1 MMDFGDRSVDDLARE
16 YAAMDGTDGG
26 RVIDVDRIRELSP
39 EYRADR
45 SRSHEIHAAASRLSQ
60 QLFERALVQPVGKAD
75 RSLVVFTAGGS
86 GSGKSTAIGKLLG
99 TKDAE
104 ITLDGTFSKLDK
116 ARERVRA
123 ALDSG
128 RRVEI
133 RYVYRSPE
141 NAAQT
146 AIRRAISSGR
156 AVPTTV
162 LAENHVDSLATVRAI
177 AEEFKGDKRVS
188 VVAIYNNT
196 NSLDD
201 AYVTDIQH
209 IPEVYYDDAKR
220 TFDAA
225 VEAAWQRAVDADTA
239 AALDRRGQATDS
251 EVVQRAGADA
261 GRRGADAGAEGL
273 ECATIPESP
282 ESGRA
287 RGDRNAVGRLTPAL
301 YRAFT
306 GRTPLEAVQ
315 PMLKGMWGHTVP
327 PNYYPPA
334 WERLTDYN
342 IAQRVQGATSR
353 VARARAQVERNQNP
367 QTPHQEAA
375 LTLSSRTLRRAQ
387 RELERIT
394 NYQALREQ
402 RKQAPDAAQAEMLFS
417 RQDATQEKTMENREG
432 ERQDAAARKE
442 RSSKEFHKQVAER
455 LIEQLRAGT
464 APWQRPWQPGDGS
477 HLPVNPTTGQRYRG
491 INVLQLMSAGHSD
504 PRWMTYRQAQAI
516 GAQVRKGEKG
526 TPIQHWRYTEE
537 RDKLD
542 DNGNP
547 VLDAQGKPVRETVR
561 LVRPRVFFSTV
572 FNASQIDGLPPLQAK
587 EINWVPSERAAA
599 LLSASGV
606 KIEHAPGDRAF
617 YRPSTDIITM
627 PFPEQFQ
634 TAAEYYGTVMHEL
647 GHATGHES
655 RLNRPMLA
663 NPFGSAEYAKEEL
676 RAEIASLLIG
686 EELGI
691 GHDPGQHAAYVQSW
705 IKVLENDPSELY
717 RACADAEK
725 IFRYVM
731 ALEQQQE
738 LSQDQAQTQEQVQP
752 VEQEQVQAQQQA
764 QPEAQD
770 WLEGVTLP
778 EKAAPLPEEPV
789 RVKFPGHF
797 VAADGDGSRYFENAQ
812 EAQSFVERQGLTSFG
827 YTASD
832 KLHSPVHKIDGQ
844 WWVRGLSSFG
854 MPPEA
859 RAELPVQEDDKPLA
873 VAQEEIERTAL
884 ANIELRHQ
892 VRVRGE
898 WKGFQLSWGGGG
910 MPIGKPLIEQQ
921 QGVEDAG
928 DFAFIADPELQRR
941 AIELMA
947 DNMHMPGGS
956 GMYRLGVRHTNSHLE
971 DLVKTQE
978 QDMAKRNRSNE
989 ERIFLDVPFTAK
1001 DEAKQRGARWDDD
1014 EGAWYILASM
1024 NREPFAQWIVERS
1037 EMAPGNEQQQQQAQ
1051 PTAQAKSAHPQPTPV
1066 RGDLGDFIAK
1076 QGKNGAVDYH
1086 ARNRNGKLALRY
1098 SFRDHGSRLTV
1109 RTWKDEAAVLAALQ
1123 LAAEKWGAVTLTGS
1137 QKYREMATR
1146 LAQENGITVTNP
1158 ALITEDAIVQPQPAQ
1173 QAQASAA
1180 QQSPAPAE
1188 QQPVQQASPAPA
1200 AEQQPAARQPQ
1211 QAEAKAEAVADIER
1225 EPAKAVTQ
1233 AANIATEDT
1242 RLYVSFDDKDLAKKR
1257 GAKWHKVGKY
1267 WFAPKGSDLNKFAQW
1282 REPKNVEIETP
1293 PRPEVEF
1300 ADVLRSIGGNVTGQ
1314 HPIMDGKGHRME
1326 ADGDTRG
1333 EKSIF
1338 YVAHLDG
1345 VPNIYA
1351 KNNRTGEE
1359 VRHSVRGRQF
1369 SPKDRDRLRA
1379 QAAAK
1384 LAARAEEQQRLRE
1397 ASAERVRKEMMTTWS
1412 PVTEA
1417 TPYMRNKGIAPCAGV
1432 FTDAHGNTRV
1442 PGMTVDGVVQTEQS
1456 IPADGKEKRFPRGS
1470 SKTGCFHPI
1479 DGDMSMDKLDGART
1493 IIIAEGFATAASIY
1507 QAGGLNGDAAV
1518 VAAFDAGNLK
1528 PVAEA
1533 LHAKYPD
1540 KPIIIAGDDDVA
1552 TKLTHGVNPG
1562 REKAL
1567 EAAKAV
1573 GGEAI
1578 FPNFVRQHEV
1588 LKGVPAI
1595 TPELAK
1601 AEALSAEQQAALLV
1615 VKQFSDFNDLAER
1628 GENGRALVQMQISRA
1643 VSKAVETAKQSRQA
1657 RIVAE
1662 IEARKQQQQR
1672 DDDNHRGGP
1681 RGPRGRGR

>member
-1 MMDFGDRSVDDLARE
+1 M
-16 YAAMDGTDGG
+16 
-26 RVIDVDRIRELSP
+26 
-39 EYRADR
+39 
-45 SRSHEIHAAASRLSQ
+45 
-60 QLFERALVQPVGKAD
+60 
-75 RSLVVFTAGGS
+75 
-86 GSGKSTAIGKLLG
+86 
-99 TKDAE
+99 
-104 ITLDGTFSKLDK
+104 ITL
-116 ARERVRA
+116 
-123 ALDSG
+123 
-128 RRVEI
+128 
-133 RYVYRSPE
+133 YRSPE
-141 NAAQT
+141 
-146 AIRRAISSGR
+146 
-156 AVPTTV
+156 
-162 LAENHVDSLATVRAI
+162 
-177 AEEFKGDKRVS
+177 
-188 VVAIYNNT
+188 
-196 NSLDD
+196 
-201 AYVTDIQH
+201 
-209 IPEVYYDDAKR
+209 
-220 TFDAA
+220 
-225 VEAAWQRAVDADTA
+225 
-239 AALDRRGQATDS
+239 
-251 EVVQRAGADA
+251 
-261 GRRGADAGAEGL
+261 
-273 ECATIPESP
+273 
-282 ESGRA
+282 
-287 RGDRNAVGRLTPAL
+287 
-301 YRAFT
+301 
-306 GRTPLEAVQ
+306 
-315 PMLKGMWGHTVP
+315 
-327 PNYYPPA
+327 
-334 WERLTDYN
+334 
-342 IAQRVQGATSR
+342 
-353 VARARAQVERNQNP
+353 
-367 QTPHQEAA
+367 QEAA
-375 LTLSSRTLRRAQ
+375 IDALLPGMSAEEMLMYPLSETWPETLIDGIEDDEQAALLHVLRAEVAGREPPMEYGGERRNWAQ
-387 RELERIT
+387 RAANTREYARRLLKWDSPKDARDDLRDGFRGYSADHMEFLGQFPREYWPRIG
-394 NYQALREQ
+394 
-402 RKQAPDAAQAEMLFS
+402 AAHRTHAGIQMTA
-417 RQDATQEKTMENREG
+417 DG
-432 ERQDAAARKE
+432 EEYHIWTKDFRIAAARLRAIMDGDLVDSRNLGEANYME
-442 RSSKEFHKQVAER
+442 RTNEFHKQVAER
-455 LIEQLRAGT
+455 LIAQLEAGT
-464 APWQRPWQPGDGS
+464 APWQRPWGPAEMSGK
-477 HLPVNPTTGQRYRG
+477 LPINPTTGKRYRG
-491 INVLQLMSAGHSD
+491 INVVNLMMAGHSD
-504 PRWMTYRQAQAI
+504 PRWMTYRQAQSV

-526 TPIQHWRYTEE
+526 TPIQHWRFTEE

-542 DNGNP
+542 DNGQP
-547 VLDAQGKPVRETVR
+547 VLDENGQPVKETVR
-561 LVRPRVFFSTV
+561 LARPRVFFSTV

-587 EINWVPSERAAA
+587 ELTWNPSERASAI
-599 LLSASGV
+599 LNASGV
-606 KIEHAPGDRAF
+606 RIEHVVGDQAF
-617 YRPSTDIITM
+617 YRPATDTITL
-627 PFPEQFQ
+627 PDPAQFHDAAGYYD
-634 TAAEYYGTVMHEL
+634 TAMHEL

-655 RLNRPMLA
+655 RLNRPIH
-663 NPFGSAEYAKEEL
+663 NPFGSVEYAREEM
-676 RAEIASLLIG
+676 RAEIASMILG
-686 EELGI
+686 DELGL
-691 GHDPGQHAAYVQSW
+691 GHDPANHAAYVGHW
-705 IKVLENDPSELY
+705 IKILKDDPSELY

-725 IFRYVM
+725 IFHYVM

-752 VEQEQVQAQQQA
+752 VEQEQVQAQQQPEISDEDMQVA
-764 QPEAQD
+764 RQLRQFRQEMPWPPSRSAIKMPGLEGGGRGGTGEVWASDWTDQARVYAVKHGTDADGFIRSRQCHASEQPDAFAVCAAGESFNEDKKIASFPDEAQAQAFAHRLNVIDAHATLDPQQQAEKFARLAASQPEQ
-770 WLEGVTLP
+770 
-778 EKAAPLPEEPV
+778 
-789 RVKFPGHF
+789 
-797 VAADGDGSRYFENAQ
+797 
-812 EAQSFVERQGLTSFG
+812 
-827 YTASD
+827 
-832 KLHSPVHKIDGQ
+832 
-844 WWVRGLSSFG
+844 
-854 MPPEA
+854 
-859 RAELPVQEDDKPLA
+859 
-873 VAQEEIERTAL
+873 
-884 ANIELRHQ
+884 
-892 VRVRGE
+892 
-898 WKGFQLSWGGGG
+898 
-910 MPIGKPLIEQQ
+910 
-921 QGVEDAG
+921 
-928 DFAFIADPELQRR
+928 
-941 AIELMA
+941 
-947 DNMHMPGGS
+947 
-956 GMYRLGVRHTNSHLE
+956 
-971 DLVKTQE
+971 TQE

-1001 DEAKQRGARWDDD
+1001 DEAKKRGARWDDD

-1024 NREPFAQWIVERS
+1024 NKEPFAQWIVERS
-1037 EMAPGNEQQQQQAQ
+1037 EMVPGNEQQQQAQ

-1086 ARNRNGKLALRY
+1086 AKNRDGKPALRY

-1123 LAAEKWGAVTLTGS
+1123 LAAQKWGAVKLTGS
-1137 QKYREMATR
+1137 EKYREMATR
-1146 LAQENGITVTNP
+1146 LADEHGIPVLNAVRTEGMNQPNKAEERTQEATAQQTP
-1158 ALITEDAIVQPQPAQ
+1158 QPQP
-1173 QAQASAA
+1173 SE
-1180 QQSPAPAE
+1180 E
-1188 QQPVQQASPAPA
+1188 QETQT
-1200 AEQQPAARQPQ
+1200 
-1211 QAEAKAEAVADIER
+1211 EAKAEAVADIER

-1338 YVAHLDG
+1338 YVAHPDG

-1359 VRHSVRGRQF
+1359 ARHSVRGRQF
-1369 SPKDRDRLRA
+1369 SPKDRERLRA

-1384 LAARAEEQQRLRE
+1384 LAARAEEQQRQRE

-1456 IPADGKEKRFPRGS
+1456 ILADGKEKRFPRGS

-1552 TKLTHGVNPG
+1552 TKLTQGVNPG